1 MGDQSRT
8 RIVIIGAGKGGTAL
22 LELFIRLPHVEI
34 VGIADMNPGAPG
46 LHRAEELGIPTSHDA
61 EKLISN
67 DSINLIVDV
76 TDDSSVQ
83 DLINR
88 VKRPDVEVA
97 GGATSK
103 LLWDLVQ
110 HEADMQ
116 SQLFHSEKLAS
127 IGTFAS
133 GLAHDINNPMY
144 IILGLAEFQ
153 LEEDNLQ
160 KLREYARDILVA
172 GKEINKLCRGL
183 TEYARQS
190 SAGDLIR
197 VDLHETVEKALSI
210 AKHAT
215 NPRQLSVEKEFSCP
229 IQIMARS
236 EELLQVFVNLL
247 INAIHAMEGA
257 GQLTLSSSC
266 DNGKG
271 FIAISDT
278 GSGIPSD
285 IVDKIFDPFFTTK
298 PPGKGT
304 GLGLHSVRAIVHKLQ
319 GELSV
324 NSEVGKGTT
333 FRMTFPLASS
343 S

>member
-127 IGTFAS
+127 IGMKLICNHNYF
-133 GLAHDINNPMY
+133 IPKNW
-144 IILGLAEFQ
+144 
-153 LEEDNLQ
+153 LQ
-160 KLREYARDILVA
+160 SARL
-172 GKEINKLCRGL
+172 LRGL
-183 TEYARQS
+183 
-190 SAGDLIR
+190 LMI
-197 VDLHETVEKALSI
+197 SI
-210 AKHAT
+210 T
-215 NPRQLSVEKEFSCP
+215 QC
-229 IQIMARS
+229 I
-236 EELLQVFVNLL
+236 
-247 INAIHAMEGA
+247 
-257 GQLTLSSSC
+257 
-266 DNGKG
+266 
-271 FIAISDT
+271 
-278 GSGIPSD
+278 
-285 IVDKIFDPFFTTK
+285 
-298 PPGKGT
+298 
-304 GLGLHSVRAIVHKLQ
+304 
-319 GELSV
+319 
-324 NSEVGKGTT
+324 
-333 FRMTFPLASS
+333 
-343 S
+343 